1 LSAGQINFLK
11 RREERESKEKLDAW
25 HLNQTNPALAKA
37 KRVKGIINN
46 KEAWHQ
52 RRKQFPTYF
61 AQWPNTLTA
70 EELRLKIF
78 VWLSHQRLQK
88 WRGVKKHYLKTT
100 ASVRKKLTELNVY
113 RYNFRLRVWFKC
125 GSVEEA
131 ETTRRQA
138 EQEAER
144 RRLAHKEA
152 ERIEEE
158 KWRAHWKEQEEVKR
172 LKAEAEQAEAER
184 LNRPIDWSQLTP
196 IEAERV
202 LEWGRGSWGMPRD
215 KGLEALPMSI
225 VRYTNRKGL
234 SALLDVVERWHA
246 SICLRTAEAVLLA
259 D

>member
-1 LSAGQINFLK
+1 MVSPNAGNSPRSRKRRLSAGQINFLK

-131 ETTRRQA
+131 EATQRLADAEEAKRKSAPAGEGWFDEIIGGRLPRGELAKA
-138 EQEAER
+138 EQIVLRWCKANTLAEVNTGTVEYFKR
-144 RRLAHKEA
+144 RMRQWDYLFRVDNLLMTLEKE
-152 ERIEEE
+152 
-158 KWRAHWKEQEEVKR
+158 
-172 LKAEAEQAEAER
+172 
-184 LNRPIDWSQLTP
+184 S
-196 IEAERV
+196 
-202 LEWGRGSWGMPRD
+202 M
-215 KGLEALPMSI
+215 
-225 VRYTNRKGL
+225 
-234 SALLDVVERWHA
+234 
-246 SICLRTAEAVLLA
+246 AEAVLVA